1 MINSTQEWINIKD
14 IKDGI
19 IILKSGD
26 MAVVVE
32 TSAVNF
38 GLLSANEQ
46 IAIIASYAGMLNSLS
61 FPIQILI
68 RSKKLDISSY
78 LKLLDDAQRKQDNP
92 LLFQMMGHYRA
103 FIDQVIRENEV
114 LDKQFFVVI
123 PLWSYEVNLIKPG
136 QDSFKKALNTLAP
149 RRDHIMRQLTG
160 IGLKARQLESEELV
174 KLIYDILNEHE
185 HQFAQIQQQEVI
197 PVQETKQIPSQVSPG
212 PSPVPTRSEPIE
224 SVITQPKYQTPT
236 IQRPLNPQT
245 PFIVE
250 ELVDDFNAI

>member
-1 MINSTQEWINIKD
+1 MTSYSTQDWVNIKD
-14 IKDGI
+14 IKEGI
-19 IILKSGD
+19 VVLKSGD
-26 MAVVVE
+26 MAIVIE

-46 IAIIASYAGMLNSLS
+46 IAIIASYAGLLNSLS

-68 RSKKLDISSY
+68 RSKKLDITSY
-78 LKLLDDAQRKQDNP
+78 LKLLDGAQRKQGNP

-114 LDKQFFVVI
+114 LDKQFYVVI
-123 PLWSYEVNLIKPG
+123 PIWSYEISLVKQG
-136 QDSFKKALNTLAP
+136 QDSFKKALNTLIP
-149 RRDHIMRQLTG
+149 RRDHIIRQLTG
-160 IGLKARQLESEELV
+160 IGLKARHLQSEELV
-174 KLIYDILNEHE
+174 KLIYDILNEPE
-185 HQFAQIQQQEVI
+185 YRVANIHQAQLTPAQEVKQTTVTLPTTPAPAANLPPP
-197 PVQETKQIPSQVSPG
+197 PVIAQS
-212 PSPVPTRSEPIE
+212 R
-224 SVITQPKYQTPT
+224 YQSTS